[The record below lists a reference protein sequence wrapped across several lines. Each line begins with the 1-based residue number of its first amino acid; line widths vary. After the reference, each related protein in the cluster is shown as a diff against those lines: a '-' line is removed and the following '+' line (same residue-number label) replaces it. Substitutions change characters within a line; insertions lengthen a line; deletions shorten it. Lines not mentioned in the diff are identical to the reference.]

1 MAEQP
6 RLVLA
11 SASPFRRRMLEAAGL
26 AIEVSPAH
34 VDEAHIKARARAAGI
49 TPAGIADLLARSKAE
64 AVSARLADHVVI
76 GADQVL
82 ALEGEIFDKPTD
94 LEAAREQL
102 KRLRGKAHCLFT
114 AASLAIA
121 GTSVWSEAEHA
132 RLFMRPFSDAFLA
145 SYLAET
151 GPGVCRSV
159 GSYQI
164 EGRGIQLFERIEG
177 DYFVIIGLPLIAL
190 LAELRRRGVIGR

>member
-1 MAEQP
+1 
-6 RLVLA
+6 
-11 SASPFRRRMLEAAGL
+11 
-26 AIEVSPAH
+26 
-34 VDEAHIKARARAAGI
+34 
-49 TPAGIADLLARSKAE
+49 
-64 AVSARLADHVVI
+64 
-76 GADQVL
+76 
-82 ALEGEIFDKPTD
+82 
-94 LEAAREQL
+94 
-102 KRLRGKAHCLFT
+102 
-114 AASLAIA
+114 
-121 GTSVWSEAEHA
+121 
-132 RLFMRPFSDAFLA
+132 MRPFSEAFLA